1 MVTAKVAGRVE
12 APAEAEVQVEAID
25 VHTEIAIVVEKLTK
39 NVTEAHLREI
49 FGTYGHIESVD
60 LPMNKQFMTNRGTAY
75 IIFDHPSGSESAIT
89 HMHEAQLD
97 GAVIAPDILDQGH
110 RQVDLDHQEDQ
121 HLAAIEVHPQEE
133 EDLGVADALPM
144 TMDMAHAHTLDLYHQ
159 DLDGDPVRVLDHLL
173 AVHLD
178 DVEVHQV
185 GVRRDEEDEVPV
197 TVPGAAL
204 VAVDREAE
212 AEVVHAAETD
222 RAAGVLQK
230 PA

>member
-1 MVTAKVAGRVE
+1 MHSQG
-12 APAEAEVQVEAID
+12 P
-25 VHTEIAIVVEKLTK
+25 
-39 NVTEAHLREI
+39 LR
-49 FGTYGHIESVD
+49 
-60 LPMNKQFMTNRGTAY
+60 Q
-75 IIFDHPSGSESAIT
+75 
-89 HMHEAQLD
+89 
-97 GAVIAPDILDQGH
+97 PDILDQGH

-222 RAAGVLQK
+222 RAAGGRWEQIYSHFYCGVCLRRK
-230 PA
+230 DTAVSTEIDP